1 LYSYL
6 YNLFELFGC
15 VQAKLPTV
23 LEVEEEKKGGHPS
36 PPAERTKQDLEL
48 ESKLMPLADPLD
60 SIFALA
66 YKNIESS

>member
-1 LYSYL
+1 
-6 YNLFELFGC
+6 

-23 LEVEEEKKGGHPS
+23 LELGEDKSGGHLAS
-36 PPAERTKQDLEL
+36 SASAEREKRDLEL

-60 SIFALA
+60 TIFALA